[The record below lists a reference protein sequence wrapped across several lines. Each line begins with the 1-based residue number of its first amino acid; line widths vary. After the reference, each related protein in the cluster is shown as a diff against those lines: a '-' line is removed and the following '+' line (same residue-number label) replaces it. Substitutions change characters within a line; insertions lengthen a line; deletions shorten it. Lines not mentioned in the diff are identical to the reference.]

1 MLSGDCICVLTFKGK
16 QDFDMWAKALRRK
29 RREKRQIADMSKG
42 SVQEICSFEL
52 VRLLCSNCPSD
63 LYICNTVQ
71 GKLNTLP
78 LRYWWQSAISCPSPS
93 EWNPSRF
100 PHHFLPES
108 NPPQEKYHFSRR
120 DLEAQITNLSLV
132 SHVLLGNP
140 RAHGYFLSSLFFS
153 PSHP

>member
-16 QDFDMWAKALRRK
+16 QDFNMWAKTWRRK

-52 VRLLCSNCPSD
+52 VRLLCSNCPSG

-78 LRYWWQSAISCPSPS
+78 LRYWRRSVVSCPSPS

-100 PHHFLPES
+100 PHLFLPES

-120 DLEAQITNLSLV
+120 DLEAQITHLSLV

-140 RAHGYFLSSLFFS
+140 RAHGYFLSSLFFF